1 MCYMSKT
8 H

>member
-1 MCYMSKT
+1 MSKT